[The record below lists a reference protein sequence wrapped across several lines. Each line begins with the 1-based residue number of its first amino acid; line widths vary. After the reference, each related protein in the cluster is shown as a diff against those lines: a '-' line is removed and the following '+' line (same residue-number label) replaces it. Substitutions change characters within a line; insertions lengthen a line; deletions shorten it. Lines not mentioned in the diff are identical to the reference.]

1 MSEWI
6 SVEKRMP
13 NKTGNVFVK
22 VSSNEG
28 EWETILNYYICP
40 EYENGL
46 WETIYFEDFEDKV
59 TAWMPF

>member
-1 MSEWI
+1 
-6 SVEKRMP
+6 MP